1 MALFVGAVQAQE
13 PVRPA
18 SSPPARP
25 PQTAVFPSEVDYVEV
40 DAFVTDPRGNVVHGL
55 TRDDFLLF
63 EEGIR
68 QEIAA
73 FAEVAVPKERVR
85 ATPIEAAPPPRDTA
99 TNEEAV
105 QGRIY
110 AIVLDELHTDAQRS
124 GAVRTL
130 AREFIAGHMAEGDV
144 AAVVFTGGGTDAAQ
158 TFTGDKRLLQEA
170 VGRFMGRKLPSATL
184 ERLRAIEFQR
194 NLLANEPRPEGA
206 PPPPENRLAPRPG
219 LERDP
224 HDAARTHAARASM
237 ETLES
242 VARGFAGVQGRRKA
256 ILFFSEGIDYDT
268 LDVMGAVQRSA
279 SVVRSSMRETIA
291 TAARSSVAVYSIDPR
306 GPVGPIGSEVLPM
319 TTPAEAAAF
328 GIDSRSLGQELRQSR
343 DSLRRLA
350 EETGGI
356 AVVDTNDYA
365 TAYER
370 IVRASSQYYLLGF
383 YPLESKRDGAFRR
396 IAVRVERAGLT
407 VLAREGYVRPRAQPD
422 EKEKPGSAA
431 AAETSP
437 ELRALLDSPWPQPG
451 LALGVT
457 AAAFK
462 GSGRDATVVVTIQLS
477 GPDVPFEP
485 QPDRPADEIEL
496 SLVAIDRQG
505 RVRGGERLL
514 ARPSAESHEH
524 VERAGL
530 RFVRSLQLPPGRYQL
545 RVAAREAAQGRR
557 GSVAYDLE
565 VPDYGNQELA
575 MSGVLLASRTAALTP
590 TPALDDVVMPM
601 LRTPPTAGRRF
612 EPGDVVTAY
621 AEVYDAREP
630 AHETAIAT
638 RVTSLDG
645 REVFRTTRLWSSS
658 ELEQRGA
665 YRHEVDIALTDVSP
679 GQYLLQ
685 IAARPTL
692 GEATVSRELSFE
704 VVPVAAAADS
714 ATATA
719 APARRWDARRPTSR
733 IDRLEAWLA
742 AVESHEPGTAD
753 GPAYMVRSWT
763 ADELQELATDVAV
776 VVRLI
781 GDPQSSV
788 MWLVDPTLRGR
799 PQRAPYSVDDER
811 RFRAMAREA
820 AERGPGARNR
830 LLKRGAV
837 LHTDAAIRVGMGYAQ
852 PRGAGEP
859 RSERWQVRFSDGQQQ
874 GAEQAPGHWELAR
887 ALLDNVQPDPMRDET
902 VRLWYL
908 ATSAFGQHYEQH
920 TRQEDR
926 AVELFPGDANL
937 LLLAGSFH
945 ETFASPRM
953 QSLARSIRLPSGVS
967 HGIGAEQSELREAEK
982 LLRRALE
989 AQPALVEARIRLG
1002 RVLYRLGRHE
1012 AAARELQQAVA
1023 ALSSGGSKAAD
1034 DDGLLRYYAEMFLG
1048 AARESLG
1055 RNDSARVSYA
1065 RAAALY
1071 PDAPSPRLALSQ
1083 LAFRGND
1090 RAAALDAVQRALRPE
1105 ASRPDRDDPWWRY
1118 HVVQGRRVDA
1128 WFDELHRSLAVEP

>member
-1 MALFVGAVQAQE
+1 M
-13 PVRPA
+13 RPA

-73 FAEVAVPKERVR
+73 FAEVAVPTERVR
-85 ATPIEAAPPPRDTA
+85 ATPIEAATPPRDTA

-130 AREFIAGHMAEGDV
+130 AREFIAKHMAEGDV
-144 AAVVFTGGGTDAAQ
+144 AAVVFTGGGTGAAQ
-158 TFTGDKRLLQEA
+158 TFTGDKRQLQEA
-170 VGRFMGRKLPSATL
+170 VGRFTGRKLPSATL

-407 VLAREGYVRPRAQPD
+407 VVAREGYVRPRAQPD

-437 ELRALLDSPWPQPG
+437 ELRALLDNPWPQPG

-477 GPDVPFEP
+477 GPGVPFEP

-565 VPDYGNQELA
+565 VPDYGDQEL
-575 MSGVLLASRTAALTP
+575 RDERR
-590 TPALDDVVMPM
+590 PARV
-601 LRTPPTAGRRF
+601 AHGRAHADTR
-612 EPGDVVTAY
+612 
-621 AEVYDAREP
+621 AR
-630 AHETAIAT
+630 
-638 RVTSLDG
+638 R
-645 REVFRTTRLWSSS
+645 R
-658 ELEQRGA
+658 
-665 YRHEVDIALTDVSP
+665 RHAD
-679 GQYLLQ
+679 
-685 IAARPTL
+685 
-692 GEATVSRELSFE
+692 
-704 VVPVAAAADS
+704 AADS
-714 ATATA
+714 ADGG
-719 APARRWDARRPTSR
+719 APLRARGRRDGLRRGVRRAGAGPRHGHRHARHEPRRARGVSDHAPLVFVRARRERCLQARGRDRARRREPGPVPVADRGAPDGGRGHGRTRAVVRGRAGRGRCRVRPCHRGAGARWDARRPTSR

-781 GDPQSSV
+781 GDP
-788 MWLVDPTLRGR
+788 
-799 PQRAPYSVDDER
+799 
-811 RFRAMAREA
+811 
-820 AERGPGARNR
+820 
-830 LLKRGAV
+830 
-837 LHTDAAIRVGMGYAQ
+837 
-852 PRGAGEP
+852 
-859 RSERWQVRFSDGQQQ
+859 
-874 GAEQAPGHWELAR
+874 
-887 ALLDNVQPDPMRDET
+887 
-902 VRLWYL
+902 
-908 ATSAFGQHYEQH
+908 
-920 TRQEDR
+920 
-926 AVELFPGDANL
+926 
-937 LLLAGSFH
+937 
-945 ETFASPRM
+945 SP
-953 QSLARSIRLPSGVS
+953 P
-967 HGIGAEQSELREAEK
+967 
-982 LLRRALE
+982 
-989 AQPALVEARIRLG
+989 
-1002 RVLYRLGRHE
+1002 
-1012 AAARELQQAVA
+1012 
-1023 ALSSGGSKAAD
+1023 
-1034 DDGLLRYYAEMFLG
+1034 
-1048 AARESLG
+1048 
-1055 RNDSARVSYA
+1055 
-1065 RAAALY
+1065 
-1071 PDAPSPRLALSQ
+1071 
-1083 LAFRGND
+1083 
-1090 RAAALDAVQRALRPE
+1090 
-1105 ASRPDRDDPWWRY
+1105 
-1118 HVVQGRRVDA
+1118 
-1128 WFDELHRSLAVEP
+1128 